1 MGKIIINI
9 GKILFASISLL
20 YAEKYYFKFLNIIGI
35 NVSELTVLTKDIL
48 LLIMYIVLAVIIY
61 FFYKEKINYDLKRFK
76 RRMFSNILLTIVFFI
91 GVAFIVSASEHLSSV
106 LASSFKVSYE
116 DIKHINIFNIN
127 VNLNLV
133 IFVIKNIILIPIIK
147 TVIIVLGSN
156 DLFSGKK
163 TILLASGLIG
173 SAFHFLNIDGSF
185 LFIVFN
191 TFPFF
196 TLYVSLAYIYQKNN
210 KNISFSI
217 MTYILYNLLAGPLL
231 DRIL

>member
-1 MGKIIINI
+1 M
-9 GKILFASISLL
+9 L
-20 YAEKYYFKFLNIIGI
+20 KYYFKFLNIIGI

-173 SAFHFLNIDGSF
+173 SAFHFLNIDGHFYLLF
-185 LFIVFN
+185 LIPFHFHFIC
-191 TFPFF
+191 F
-196 TLYVSLAYIYQKNN
+196 TCLYLSKEQQKH
-210 KNISFSI
+210 II
-217 MTYILYNLLAGPLL
+217 
-231 DRIL
+231 